1 MAIEHPNYW
10 ATSLILNFED
20 ASSTTFTDI
29 SPTPKTPTVYGT
41 AANSATQFRT
51 GAKSLFL
58 DGNSDNLDYAEHVNF
73 DFGTGAFTIRLKWR
87 PSAVDVNQA
96 LVFYGDTT
104 SPTDAQIG
112 FFIFLNGTSGKL
124 IGRVGIGGLL
134 KEVVSTTSPA
144 INTWYDVEFS
154 RDSSD
159 VCRLFINGISE
170 GTPASYPGAIQ
181 TATGRILRIG
191 KYDDPTYPFWLN
203 GYIDGLAITK
213 GYAEHT
219 TNFTVSDELY
229 EASPPGTG
237 DAEFTIPAFT
247 AVAYGGASAAASI
260 PMFTA
265 SALGGASAS
274 FDIPMFGIRAT
285 GHDAT
290 GERSAAFDMP
300 MFEIEANGG
309 ALARFTLPM
318 FGINATLTVPV
329 SMSARVAL
337 PMFEI
342 ESSGTVGVA
351 GNATLT
357 LTMFGIESHGGGQA
371 SVDLPMFAIDASAT
385 TGSVGSARFVLPMF
399 DIESGGTVGIVIRAS
414 FTIPMFESVQPSS
427 AHVNLP
433 MFGIVAIGHAT
444 VTVVYEGYAVNLK
457 PSNKAGVH
465 EVTRWTGMPFDGIV
479 RHGNNYYGWGAQ
491 GLHLI
496 GGATD
501 GGNDIAWSW
510 HTAITDFGTSQ
521 RKPIRE
527 LLFRGRVGPTAAA
540 SVSVGERAD
549 VTYNYS
555 TPRGQLAQNYRVK
568 TGKGL
573 KDAYYSFGL
582 SGTDVGDVDSVEFGT
597 GISTRR
603 I

>member
-29 SPTPKTPTVYGT
+29 SPTPKTPTVYGD
-41 AANSATQFRT
+41 AQNSVAQYKS
-51 GAKSLFL
+51 GAKSLLL
-58 DGNSDNLDYAEHVNF
+58 DGTGDYLEYPLHADY
-73 DFGTGAFTIRLKWR
+73 DFGSGAFTVSCWFR
-87 PSAVDVNQA
+87 PSNVNTNQQLA
-96 LVFYGDTT
+96 GYNSDTGV
-104 SPTDAQIG
+104 AW
-112 FFIFLNGTSGKL
+112 FLR
-124 IGRVGIGGLL
+124 I
-134 KEVVSTTSPA
+134 STTGMVKGGFLSATLEKSIIATTPLVVD
-144 INTWYDVEFS
+144 TWQHIEYS
-154 RDSSD
+154 RDASG
-159 VCRLFINGISE
+159 VCRIFVGGVLYAGPTTFTETID
-170 GTPASYPGAIQ
+170 TPAS
-181 TATGRILRIG
+181 RLMRIG
-191 KYDDPTYPFWLN
+191 RYTPSNTFYPT
-203 GYIDGLAITK
+203 GYIDGLVIVK
-213 GYAEHT
+213 GHAEHT
-219 TNFTVSDELY
+219 AAFTPSGELY
-229 EASPPGTG
+229 EVTPPVAI
-237 DAEFTIPAFT
+237 DAEFTIPSFT
-247 AVAYGGASAAASI
+247 AIAYGGASAAASI

-300 MFEIEANGG
+300 MFEIEAKGG

-582 SGTDVGDVDSVEFGT
+582 SGSDVGDVDSVEFGT

>member
-1 MAIEHPNYW
+1 MAIQHPYYW
-10 ATSLILNFED
+10 STALLLNFED

-29 SPTPKTPTVYGT
+29 SPTPKTPATVSET
-41 AANSATQFRT
+41 AQNSATQAKT
-51 GAKSLFL
+51 GTKSLYL
-58 DGNSDNLDYAEHVNF
+58 DGTNDWLSYAQHADF
-73 DFGTGAFTIRLKWR
+73 DFGAGAFTVSFWFRPASVSINQEMVGYHIANALSDADLAWFIRLSTTGKITCG
-87 PSAVDVNQA
+87 
-96 LVFYGDTT
+96 FYTGSTSTT
-104 SPTDAQIG
+104 MAGNTAMLINTWNHVEVSRDASG
-112 FFIFLNGTSGKL
+112 VCRMFLNG
-124 IGRVGIGGLL
+124 
-134 KEVVSTTSPA
+134 VSDATQVTVA
-144 INTWYDVEFS
+144 GTLN
-154 RDSSD
+154 
-159 VCRLFINGISE
+159 
-170 GTPASYPGAIQ
+170 TPAS
-181 TATGRILRIG
+181 RLLRIG
-191 KYDDPTYPFWLN
+191 RYRDADLFYVD
-203 GYIDGLAITK
+203 GYIDGLVITK

-219 TNFTVSDELY
+219 AAFTPTFDLY

-501 GGNDIAWSW
+501 GGNDIAWAW

-582 SGTDVGDVDSVEFGT
+582 SGSDVGDVDSVEFGT

>member
-1 MAIEHPNYW
+1 MAIEHPYYW
-10 ATSLILNFED
+10 STGLILNFED

-29 SPTPKTPTVYGT
+29 SPTPKTPSSVNGT
-41 AANSATQFRT
+41 AANSATQPKT
-51 GAKSLFL
+51 GTKSLFL
-58 DGNSDNLDYAEHVNF
+58 DGNSDWLEYASHADF
-73 DFGTGAFTIRLKWR
+73 DFGSGAFTVSMWWY
-87 PSAVDVNQA
+87 PSNVTTNQQLA
-96 LVFYGDTT
+96 GLNVAAA
-104 SPTDAQIG
+104 STDADVAWAIRPGTTGLVNCYIYIG
-112 FFIFLNGTSGKL
+112 GAPKL
-124 IGRVGIGGLL
+124 IT
-134 KEVVSTTSPA
+134 STTPLA
-144 INTWYDVEFS
+144 INTWHHIEYS
-154 RDSSD
+154 RDASN
-159 VCRLFINGISE
+159 VCRIRINGVSDATPITYA
-170 GTPASYPGAIQ
+170 GTIQTPASRVLRVGRYS
-181 TATGRILRIG
+181 TASAQ
-191 KYDDPTYPFWLN
+191 YAN
-203 GYIDGLAITK
+203 GYIDGLVITK
-213 GYAEHT
+213 GYAV
-219 TNFTVSDELY
+219 NSADFTPSSELY
-229 EASPPGTG
+229 VASPPGTIE
-237 DAEFTIPAFT
+237 AEFTIPAFT
-247 AVAYGGASAAASI
+247 TVAYGGASAAASI

-274 FDIPMFGIRAT
+274 FDIPMFGIRAV

-300 MFEIEANGG
+300 MFEIEAKGG

-337 PMFEI
+337 PMFDI

-357 LTMFGIESHGGGQA
+357 LPMFGIESHGGGQA
-371 SVDLPMFAIDASAT
+371 SVDIPMFAIDASAT

-399 DIESGGTVGIVIRAS
+399 DIESGGTVGVVIRAS

-465 EVTRWTGMPFDGIV
+465 EVTRWTQYPFEGIL
-479 RHGNNYYGWGAQ
+479 RLGNAYIGWGAS
-491 GLHLI
+491 GLYSI
-496 GGATD
+496 GGDNDNGA
-501 GGNDIAWSW
+501 DIAWAW
-510 HTAITDFGTSQ
+510 KTAITDFGTSQ
-521 RKPIRE
+521 KKALRE
-527 LLFRGRVGPTAAA
+527 IVLGGRIGPTAVA
-540 SVSVGERAD
+540 SVSVGEKAD
-549 VTYNYS
+549 VTYSYS

-573 KDAYYSFGL
+573 KDAFYSFGL
-582 SGTDVGDVDSVEFGT
+582 SGSDVGDVDSVEFGT